1 MAKLTR
7 KLKYRRAGVTYS
19 IDLFNTVAELGSSDY
34 MAVKID
40 DGKAYAPLGP
50 TGHLVAS
57 HLRVKK
63 GGSTY
68 AVLTTNMIDLPSGFI
83 GMFESSCP
91 SGWTRFSSLDDR
103 FPRASTSGGSSGGGT
118 SHYHSFSYSSIAS
131 ETGGAYPYTG
141 ASNDLACTGDH
152 THNTTALSFN
162 SASAADV
169 WPPYLKVVF
178 CQKD

>member
-1 MAKLTR
+1 MAKITR
-7 KLKYRRAGVTYS
+7 TLKYRRASVTYS
-19 IDLFNTVAELGSSDY
+19 IDLFNSVGDLGSSDY

-40 DGKAYAPLGP
+40 GGKAYAPLGP

-68 AVLTTNMIDLPSGFI
+68 AVLTTNMVDLPSGFI
-83 GMFESSCP
+83 GMFESNCP

-103 FPRASTSGGSSGGGT
+103 FPRASASGGSSGGGT
-118 SHYHSFSYSSIAS
+118 SHYHSFSYGSIAS
-131 ETGGAYPYTG
+131 QTGSSAPFSIWSNEL
-141 ASNDLACTGDH
+141 ASTGDH
-152 THNTTALSFN
+152 THNTTSLSFN
-162 SASAADV
+162 SDTATGV

-178 CQKD
+178 CKKD